1 MVMRDAGYERRRK
14 KSLAQTIKLIACGGL
29 IGAFI
34 GISIGLLL
42 FDQFSIE
49 AVKNTVALTLLG
61 TAVAQRHNPKIYL
74 IPSMI
79 IGVLGAMLGL
89 ALSGLLFNDA
99 SDSFNTLAAVI
110 SIFMTMIGAVV
121 GNVIIEFLFDMKII
135 R

>member
-74 IPSMI
+74 IPSVMI
-79 IGVLGAMLGL
+79 GLLGAMLGL
-89 ALSGLLFNDA
+89 ALSGWIFDGA
-99 SDSFNTLAAVI
+99 DSFNTLATVI